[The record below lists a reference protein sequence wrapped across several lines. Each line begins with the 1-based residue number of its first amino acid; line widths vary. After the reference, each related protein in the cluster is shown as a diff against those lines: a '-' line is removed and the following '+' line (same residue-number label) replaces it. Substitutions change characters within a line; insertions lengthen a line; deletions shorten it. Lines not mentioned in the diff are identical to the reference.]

1 MDIIVAGW
9 GRTGTRSLKFALEQ
23 LLGKPCYHMQNI
35 LLNKK
40 EAKKWH
46 DFFIT
51 NKKNVNW
58 DEIYKGYGATL
69 DFPGCNYY
77 KELMKKYPNAKVILT
92 QRDSESWIKSWNVLE
107 NKILKSFSFRFAA
120 KIPYTSFS
128 LHRDIHNHLILGDKG
143 AFKGKTKDSDRMK
156 LFEDWNQSVINYVP
170 KDRLLIY
177 HPKEGWEPI
186 CKFLNKPVPT
196 IEYPHLNKTKN
207 MGHMSRFINSMF
219 ILIVLL
225 IISGMMIAWYFFD
238 ITYFQ

>member
-23 LLGKPCYHMQNI
+23 ILGKPCYHMQNI

-92 QRDSESWIKSWNVLE
+92 QRDSESWIKS
-107 NKILKSFSFRFAA
+107 
-120 KIPYTSFS
+120 
-128 LHRDIHNHLILGDKG
+128 
-143 AFKGKTKDSDRMK
+143 
-156 LFEDWNQSVINYVP
+156 
-170 KDRLLIY
+170 
-177 HPKEGWEPI
+177 
-186 CKFLNKPVPT
+186 
-196 IEYPHLNKTKN
+196 
-207 MGHMSRFINSMF
+207 
-219 ILIVLL
+219 
-225 IISGMMIAWYFFD
+225 
-238 ITYFQ
+238 